1 MLMLAIDC
9 TNAKLETIIRLLKLL
24 LGIVQLVIPMG
35 LIVLGSLDLAK
46 GVFAQD
52 ESVIKKN
59 QMLFVKRLIAALLV
73 FFTSLI
79 VRIVMGLVGNDAWK
93 DCWDNVSGEQ
103 NVACRYEL
111 SGSSSF
117 TIEFPESNPEQYSVR
132 FGDNAFNVC
141 TIKKPTEVKGYNATG
156 KCPEKIGYYING
168 GNCELNANQPIANG
182 PMFGGTY
189 NLKK

>member
-59 QMLFVKRLIAALLV
+59 QMLFVKRLIAAILI

-79 VRIVMGLVGNDAWK
+79 VRIVMGLVGMTRGRIAGTTFL
-93 DCWDNVSGEQ
+93 VSKTWHADMNFLVQ
-103 NVACRYEL
+103 ARL
-111 SGSSSF
+111 
-117 TIEFPESNPEQYSVR
+117 Q
-132 FGDNAFNVC
+132 
-141 TIKKPTEVKGYNATG
+141 
-156 KCPEKIGYYING
+156 
-168 GNCELNANQPIANG
+168 
-182 PMFGGTY
+182 
-189 NLKK
+189 